1 MSAPRKIARLWGAG
15 VLSAT
20 LLASSAGHVDA
31 VPPAPSAPD
40 EAELAAG
47 RADVAAKTARVGEL
61 TSQLAEAETKLRELD
76 NQVALAMENANKAVV
91 DLQTAQDRAVAAQRA
106 ADAARVEAELAARA
120 VEDSRRRLDRFAAAS
135 FRQGS
140 LVGSLSAYLDARGP
154 VELLAR
160 AQLLDAVSESE
171 LSHLDQVRRAQVDK
185 AAKDTMARQAAATAS
200 AEKARA
206 DQAKQQAD
214 TAVAEAVRAQRGQAA
229 RTAELEAVRA
239 DIERQLAVARG
250 RVNGLE
256 AQRKR
261 YEDWVA
267 QQRREESE
275 ASRRARQVAPGD
287 VPATVRTVINRA
299 LSQVGVPYAWGGG
312 NRFGPTRGIRDGGVA
327 DRYGDYAKVGFDC
340 SGLMVYAFAGA
351 GVTLPRYSGYQY
363 NAGRRVPLSR
373 MVPGDM
379 LFWGAGGGQHVALFL
394 GGGMMVEAPYSG
406 SAVRVAPI
414 RYAGL
419 MPYAVRVI

>member
-1 MSAPRKIARLWGAG
+1 M
-15 VLSAT
+15 
-20 LLASSAGHVDA
+20 
-31 VPPAPSAPD
+31 
-40 EAELAAG
+40 
-47 RADVAAKTARVGEL
+47 
-61 TSQLAEAETKLRELD
+61 
-76 NQVALAMENANKAVV
+76 
-91 DLQTAQDRAVAAQRA
+91 
-106 ADAARVEAELAARA
+106 
-120 VEDSRRRLDRFAAAS
+120 
-135 FRQGS
+135 
-140 LVGSLSAYLDARGP
+140 
-154 VELLAR
+154 
-160 AQLLDAVSESE
+160 
-171 LSHLDQVRRAQVDK
+171 DK